1 MTASERDLLGFHLIF
16 GTVATATLLLR
27 PDGEVGP
34 YLVALVLAYHL
45 GSAGISLLRGHG
57 RWFTTWR
64 FGAILSVFMVLPD
77 AFLAAGLGVLEFVPD
92 GVPDLGPVT
101 LPMAGMWAIPAVLI
115 VSAAD
120 AVAHRRG
127 DRAGWLAAAAT
138 AGVVFAGA
146 EATLTRIPVWRAV
159 DVTTVGEVALYIVPA
174 ELFLGVAIVAGTRW
188 CRRSRWTA
196 SVPVAALVAV
206 AYTGAA
212 ALSWLVIEAG
222 MAP

>member
-1 MTASERDLLGFHLIF
+1 VTASERDLLGFHLIF
-16 GTVATATLLLR
+16 GIAATATLLRR
-27 PDGEVGP
+27 PDGDVGP

-45 GSAGISLLRGHG
+45 GSAGISLLRGHA

-64 FGAILSVFMVLPD
+64 FGAILSVLMVLPD
-77 AFLAAGLGVLEFVPD
+77 AFLASGLGVLEFVPD

-101 LPMAGMWAIPAVLI
+101 LPMAGMWAIPAVVI
-115 VSAAD
+115 VSVAD
-120 AVAHRRG
+120 AVAHRRSE
-127 DRAGWLAAAAT
+127 RAGWVATLVT
-138 AGVVFAGA
+138 AGVVFVAA

-188 CRRSRWTA
+188 CRRSRWPA

-212 ALSWLVIEAG
+212 ALSWLIVDGGLLA
-222 MAP
+222 